1 MSEYPFVLT
10 GMNKKK
16 WQGWVNVLGEI
27 QQFMAEMVDAQPVDP
42 PGPGEPEVLLEDER
56 FEYYAWNRGYYLP
69 EGQPS
74 LRVEPGQEL
83 LIEMAVKVPDRHPLL
98 GKKKDALLML
108 VDVVNH
114 NKARDDLWQIHVEF
128 GAQKT
133 RYYVGSKSMG
143 WPGVS
148 LGSSLNATGHEIQLK
163 AGYVV
168 PEGARGLYFVFGERH
183 IPNNNRAAHADGI
196 IVTDFKVSRMP

>member
-1 MSEYPFVLT
+1 MSQYPFVLT
-10 GMNKKK
+10 GMDKKK

-27 QQFMAEMVDAQPVDP
+27 QQFLAELVDAPPVDP

-56 FEYYAWNRGYYLP
+56 FEYHAWNRGYYLP

-83 LIEMAVKVPDRHPLL
+83 LIEMAVKVPDGHPLL
-98 GKKKDALLML
+98 GKKKDALLVL

-114 NKARDDLWQIHVEF
+114 GKTRDDLWQIHVEF
-128 GAQKT
+128 GANET
-133 RYYVGSKSMG
+133 RYYVGSKSIG
-143 WPGVS
+143 WPGVL
-148 LGSSLNATGHEIQLK
+148 LGNAARPTGHEINLE
-163 AGYVV
+163 AIYIV
-168 PEGARGLYFVFGERH
+168 PNGARGLYFAFGETH